1 MAAATRVDIVA
12 RLMPVR
18 GLLVL
23 ATLCLSACFTD
34 AAPDLTGGGGGGG
47 SSGSSGGS
55 TSMEDPT
62 GGGVCGD
69 GVVQPGEQ
77 CDIGPMGN
85 GACTDKCRLNV
96 CGDGYVGAG
105 ESCDGTPGCVDCKS
119 ADCGNGVVDAGEAC
133 DDGNK
138 EPGDA
143 CTDLCKPAACG
154 DGVVQVGVEECDD
167 GNQIDEDACLNACLN
182 AACGDGIVG
191 PGELCDD
198 GNQVDDD
205 GCTNVCALP
214 VCGDGIVTPDEE
226 CDDGNQIDGDA
237 CLSSCKNA
245 TCGDAIVWAGTEE
258 CDDGNVDDLD
268 ACLTGCKAN
277 VCGDGILDMTE
288 EACDHGPL
296 NSDDA
301 AKAAC
306 TTTCTRTAFA
316 VFVTQ
321 ELQTPGVTFSGVA
334 AADQLCTDLA
344 AGGSLGFKGSRW
356 KAWLVTTMGGPS
368 TTFFQSPMPY
378 VKYTAT
384 GVTAIAQSWADLT
397 DGSLLSPINYTEARV
412 ALPTGNTCT
421 SATAVWTGEAG
432 KGSCTDWTTN
442 GIDLKAGIGNYSSIS
457 GQWQVANCQLAYS
470 CNKGA
475 RLYCFEQPTM

>member
-1 MAAATRVDIVA
+1 MGPSAGDVD
-12 RLMPVR
+12 
-18 GLLVL
+18 
-23 ATLCLSACFTD
+23 S
-34 AAPDLTGGGGGGG
+34 
-47 SSGSSGGS
+47 
-55 TSMEDPT
+55 
-62 GGGVCGD
+62 
-69 GVVQPGEQ
+69 
-77 CDIGPMGN
+77 N
-85 GACTDKCRLNV
+85 
-96 CGDGYVGAG
+96 
-105 ESCDGTPGCVDCKS
+105 
-119 ADCGNGVVDAGEAC
+119 
-133 DDGNK
+133 
-138 EPGDA
+138 
-143 CTDLCKPAACG
+143 
-154 DGVVQVGVEECDD
+154 
-167 GNQIDEDACLNACLN
+167 
-182 AACGDGIVG
+182 
-191 PGELCDD
+191 
-198 GNQVDDD
+198 
-205 GCTNVCALP
+205 
-214 VCGDGIVTPDEE
+214 
-226 CDDGNQIDGDA
+226 
-237 CLSSCKNA
+237 
-245 TCGDAIVWAGTEE
+245 
-258 CDDGNVDDLD
+258 GNVDDLD

-356 KAWLVTTMGGPS
+356 KAWLVTTMGGPG

-384 GVTAIAQSWADLT
+384 GVTAIAQNWADLT
-397 DGSLLSPINYTEARV
+397 DGSLLSPINYNETRV
-412 ALPTGNTCT
+412 ALLTGNTCT

-432 KGSCTDWTTN
+432 KGSCIDWTTN
-442 GIDLKAGIGNYSSIS
+442 GLDLKAGIGNHGSIS